1 MSTTDPNE
9 VVVVSFPGEQ
19 RAAEVLQALRQLS
32 HEHVV
37 ALKNAAT
44 IVCHAN
50 GKIEIHET
58 QDIDG
63 KQGTLFGALA
73 GGLLGALKG
82 DAIEGAVIGAAGG
95 YVASRVIDLGFNDDY
110 LKELGSQLTPGTSAI
125 VAILEFAHVEDA
137 MQTLQQ
143 FHGGHI
149 LRQTLPA
156 DVAQQLA
163 AAVEG

>member
-19 RAAEVLQALRQLS
+19 RAGEVLQALRQLS

-50 GKIEIHET
+50 GTIEIHET

-73 GGLLGALKG
+73 GGVLAALKAAPPDRAG
-82 DAIEGAVIGAAGG
+82 IAAAGP
-95 YVASRVIDLGFNDDY
+95 
-110 LKELGSQLTPGTSAI
+110 E
-125 VAILEFAHVEDA
+125 
-137 MQTLQQ
+137 
-143 FHGGHI
+143 GGAP
-149 LRQTLPA
+149 R
-156 DVAQQLA
+156 
-163 AAVEG
+163 

>member
-9 VVVVSFPGEQ
+9 VVVVWFPGEQ
-19 RAAEVLQALRQLS
+19 RAAEVVQALRQLS

-50 GKIEIHET
+50 GKIEIHES
-58 QDIDG
+58 QDFDG

-82 DAIEGAVIGAAGG
+82 DAIEGAVIGAAVGYPAPRGIAPGSLRDSLKKPGG
-95 YVASRVIDLGFNDDY
+95 
-110 LKELGSQLTPGTSAI
+110 
-125 VAILEFAHVEDA
+125 
-137 MQTLQQ
+137 
-143 FHGGHI
+143 
-149 LRQTLPA
+149 
-156 DVAQQLA
+156 
-163 AAVEG
+163 

>member
-1 MSTTDPNE
+1 M
-9 VVVVSFPGEQ
+9 
-19 RAAEVLQALRQLS
+19 LQALRQLS

-110 LKELGSQLTPGTSAI
+110 LKELGSQLTPGTSA
-125 VAILEFAHVEDA
+125 AHVEDA